1 MSEDDL
7 AAVDGLLDDLS
18 RAASAYENACDRV
31 DDAGEDRVERLAE
44 HYDELTELF
53 DRYEEEATG
62 DGDFRTFIEFQ
73 EAMATFIERLPE
85 ELPQRERFEEV
96 DDVMQQRRLTEKD
109 FARAREIIG
118 PVADD
123 VGLLEE
129 RRATRSRYRDLR
141 KRARSRGRSLDER
154 IAELEDLR
162 ALGAADLDAPVE
174 RLREPIDAY
183 DDAVTEAFAAFK
195 REASARDVLAFVER
209 TSAFPLVG
217 FRDPPADLVEYV
229 ESTPPGTEPIP
240 QLLEYAEYS
249 ASKLSHYV
257 DDGDALKRAVST
269 NQTYLRRLDAE
280 PLTIGW
286 PPPDAD
292 VLRWRV
298 RELMQVAGRFADDD
312 VLVAL
317 RRVRSLPDETD
328 YERLRQSARARSQL
342 TDRERE
348 RLASGAVADELA
360 RARDARERLTDRL
373 EDLPDP

>member
-1 MSEDDL
+1 MSDDDL
-7 AAVDGLLDDLS
+7 AAVDGLLDDLE

-31 DDAGEDRVERLAE
+31 DEAGEARVERLAE
-44 HYDELTELF
+44 HYDELTNLF

-62 DGDFRTFIEFQ
+62 DGDFRVFIEFQ

-85 ELPQRERFEEV
+85 DLPQRERFEDV

-118 PVADD
+118 PVAED
-123 VGLLEE
+123 VGLLDE
-129 RRATRSRYRDLR
+129 REATRTRYRDLR
-141 KRARSRGRSLDER
+141 KRARSRVRDLDER
-154 IAELEDLR
+154 IADLEDLQT
-162 ALGAADLDAPVE
+162 LGEADLDAPVE
-174 RLREPIDAY
+174 RLRDPIDAY
-183 DDAVTEAFAAFK
+183 DDAVTEAFGTFK
-195 REASARDVLAFVER
+195 REESARDVLAFVER

-229 ESTPPGTEPIP
+229 ESAPPGTEPIP

-280 PLTIGW
+280 PLTVGW
-286 PPPDAD
+286 PPPAAD
-292 VLRWRV
+292 ELRWQV

-317 RRVRSLPDETD
+317 RTVRSLPEETD
-328 YERLRQSARARSQL
+328 YERLRQSARARNQL
-342 TDRERE
+342 TEGERK

-360 RARDARERLTDRL
+360 RARDARERLSDRL
-373 EDLPDP
+373 DALPEP